1 MSSVSTSVLAR
12 TVDWHELG
20 QGLDMST
27 SCAYY
32 CKKNVANFLLSKGK
46 IVPAPGRGTTR
57 ELRRAVAA
65 KPPGSVFTTRD
76 LLETGLGASRSA
88 VDVALKRLVDE
99 GAIAR
104 AGRGLFYI
112 PKEHPVIGKLSPR
125 PEQLAEA
132 LARRDGVRVLPAGPD
147 AANRLGLTT
156 QVVAKPVF
164 LTTGRARRRRAGNL
178 VVELRSRTPRRAA
191 EDPVLAQTIE
201 ALRFLGKEQASSEKT
216 IEHLRTVFNDEQ
228 RARIAE
234 QLHQAP
240 AWMWPI
246 LRRVVS

>member
-1 MSSVSTSVLAR
+1 MRINKASTTPA
-12 TVDWHELG
+12 
-20 QGLDMST
+20 
-27 SCAYY
+27 
-32 CKKNVANFLLSKGK
+32 GK
-46 IVPAPGRGTTR
+46 GTTSG
-57 ELRRAVAA
+57 LRRAIAA
-65 KPPGSVFTTRD
+65 QAPGSVFTTRD
-76 LLETGLGASRSA
+76 LLEKGLGASRSA
-88 VDVALKRLVDE
+88 VDVALKRLIED
-99 GAIAR
+99 GTIAR
-104 AGRGLFYI
+104 AGRGLFYV
-112 PKEHPVIGKLSPR
+112 PQEHPVIGKLSPR

-132 LARRDGVRVLPAGPD
+132 LARRDGVKVLPAGPD

-156 QVVAKPVF
+156 QVVAKPIF
-164 LTTGRARRRRAGNL
+164 LTTGRARRRRVGNS
-178 VVELRSRTPRRAA
+178 VVELRPRTPRRAA

-216 IEHLRTVFNDEQ
+216 VERLRTVFNVEQ